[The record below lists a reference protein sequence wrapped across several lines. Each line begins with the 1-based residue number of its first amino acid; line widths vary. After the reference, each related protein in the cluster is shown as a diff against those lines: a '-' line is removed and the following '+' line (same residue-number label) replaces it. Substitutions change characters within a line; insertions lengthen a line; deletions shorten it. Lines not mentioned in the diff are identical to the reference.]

1 MTWRAI
7 SASPYFTGTYC
18 VDWVDP
24 FAADVVALVAQATAS
39 IDADGNTVE
48 VAAASTRSCAG
59 FRG

>member
-1 MTWRAI
+1 M
-7 SASPYFTGTYC
+7 
-18 VDWVDP
+18 DWVDP